1 MDACQWRLAGTLLI
15 SAMVLAIS
23 IVAVLLGAMRP
34 V

>member
-1 MDACQWRLAGTLLI
+1 MDACQWRLAGALLI
-15 SAMVLAIS
+15 GATVLAIS